1 MTFQT
6 EILAD
11 LARRERALDTSP
23 ARLERRR
30 MARLV
35 EAIARC
41 CRITLAT
48 RLRGALASGAGR
60 VAA

>member
-6 EILAD
+6 ALLAD
-11 LARRERALDTSP
+11 IARRERAEAASP

-30 MARLV
+30 VARLA

-41 CRITLAT
+41 CRTTVAG
-48 RLRGALASGAGR
+48 RLRRAIAR
-60 VAA
+60 AAARPAA